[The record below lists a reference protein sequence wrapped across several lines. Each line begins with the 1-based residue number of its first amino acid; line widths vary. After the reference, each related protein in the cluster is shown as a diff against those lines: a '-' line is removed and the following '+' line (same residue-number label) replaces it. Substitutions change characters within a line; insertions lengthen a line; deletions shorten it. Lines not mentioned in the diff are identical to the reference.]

1 MVRSYVLKEVKSCL
15 NLTINWFSQI
25 WLSFSMGTDKD
36 IIQGSELV
44 VSKDNHDS
52 TNVLTYSDYQKT
64 LE

>member
-1 MVRSYVLKEVKSCL
+1 
-15 NLTINWFSQI
+15 
-25 WLSFSMGTDKD
+25 MGIDKD
-36 IIQGSELV
+36 IIRGSELV

>member
-1 MVRSYVLKEVKSCL
+1 MFKFNDQLVFS
-15 NLTINWFSQI
+15 NLAFFQYGLGI
-25 WLSFSMGTDKD
+25 DKD

-64 LE
+64 LEQEDDFQTQL